1 MDTMDVEIV
10 ENNIP
15 LLISKADMKEMKM
28 HVNFPNDTAVVGGKK
43 INLGC
48 SSMGHYYIPIA
59 KEKVSVNYCNVVL
72 HASNLAKMSRNEK
85 LKKAIKLHRQLSH
98 ATKEKLLQVVKHSKY
113 RLKVNRIFFSM
124 KSKISSS
131 FSVIEK

>member
-1 MDTMDVEIV
+1 MFEDEVENKSCKCVTIPVWIEDKMDTMDVEIV

-15 LLISKADMKEMKM
+15 LLTSKPDMKEMKM

-85 LKKAIKLHRQLSH
+85 LKKAIKLQTIVTCNEGEII
-98 ATKEKLLQVVKHSKY
+98 AGGET
-113 RLKVNRIFFSM
+113 
-124 KSKISSS
+124 
-131 FSVIEK
+131 